1 MSIDEIKAR
10 LELRVEECHRLV
22 TFVHP
27 EFPKVACTLFSRRR
41 AAGLA
46 FGNEHRIALNEVLL
60 RENPEP
66 MLRDTVAHE
75 FAHIVVWWRYLGQK
89 RHDPA
94 TLPPSAHGTEWQSVM
109 REVFAV
115 EPIRCHRFDTS
126 NTGAR
131 IQRRWEYRCRCQEH
145 LLTTSKHKRAQSG
158 ASYVCQ
164 DCKSELTAAYIFD
177 LPTSTAVL
185 LGQDGV
191 FMASPTRD

>member
-1 MSIDEIKAR
+1 MSIDELKAR

-22 TFVHP
+22 AAVHP
-27 EFPKVACTLFSRRR
+27 QFPKVSCSLFSRRR

-75 FAHIVVWWRYLGQK
+75 FAHIVVWWRYLEQK
-89 RHDPA
+89 KVDPA
-94 TLPPSAHGTEWQSVM
+94 TRAPSAHGIEWQTVM
-109 REVFAV
+109 REMFNV
-115 EPIRCHRFDTS
+115 EPKRCHRFDTS

-131 IQRRWEYRCRCQEH
+131 VQRRWEYRCRCQSH
-145 LLTTSKHKRAQSG
+145 LLTTSKHKRVLAG

-164 DCKSELTAAYIFD
+164 DCKAELVPACVAAPPAAATTRSVHD
-177 LPTSTAVL
+177 A
-185 LGQDGV
+185 V
-191 FMASPTRD
+191 FMASPKRD

>member
-1 MSIDEIKAR
+1 MSIDELKAR
-10 LELRVEECHRLV
+10 LEVRVEECHRLV
-22 TFVHP
+22 AAVHP
-27 EFPKVACTLFSRRR
+27 HFPKVSCNLFSRRR

-60 RENPEP
+60 RENPDA

-75 FAHIVVWWRYLGQK
+75 FAHIVVWWRYLEDRK
-89 RHDPA
+89 LDPA
-94 TLPPSAHGTEWQSVM
+94 TAPPSAHGAEWQAVM
-109 REVFAV
+109 RDLFAV
-115 EPIRCHRFDTS
+115 EPKRCHRFDTS

-131 IQRRWEYRCRCQEH
+131 IQRRWEYRCRCQSH

-164 DCKSELTAAYIFD
+164 DCKTELAAAHVYS
-177 LPTSTAVL
+177 PTTPAATGVH
-185 LGQDGV
+185 DAV